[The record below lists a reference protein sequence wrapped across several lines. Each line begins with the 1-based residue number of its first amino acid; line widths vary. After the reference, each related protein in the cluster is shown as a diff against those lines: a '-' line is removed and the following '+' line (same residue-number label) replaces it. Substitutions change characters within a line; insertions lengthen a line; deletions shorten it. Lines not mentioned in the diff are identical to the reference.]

1 MVCFFVALFQTSTPW
16 NSLAIP
22 RFRPLVLKVLAEF
35 IEIIGSDFDVQFAD
49 WISNRL

>member
-16 NSLAIP
+16 NSLATP
-22 RFRPLVLKVLAEF
+22 RFRPLVVVLAEF
-35 IEIIGSDFDVQFAD
+35 IELIGSDFDVQFAD